1 MSTTPLLSSSRKS
14 RGPAAKAG
22 DSAAHSVRRDE
33 GASPGAGD
41 GTGLRRCELSRYAT
55 ETNTKVCPS
64 STELENKCR
73 VTIKGRKK
81 LQVYCRRVSPTENS
95 EFGHISGASGDLVS
109 RLDCSGA
116 QSGEENISGDEL
128 LFANIEASPH

>member
-1 MSTTPLLSSSRKS
+1 MSTKPLLSSSRKS
-14 RGPAAKAG
+14 RGPAVKAG

-41 GTGLRRCELSRYAT
+41 GTGLRRCESSRYAT
-55 ETNTKVCPS
+55 ETNTKVCLS

-81 LQVYCRRVSPTENS
+81 LQVYCCRVSPTENS
-95 EFGHISGASGDLVS
+95 EFWHISGASGDLGFKAG
-109 RLDCSGA
+109 LQWGP
-116 QSGEENISGDEL
+116 EW
-128 LFANIEASPH
+128 